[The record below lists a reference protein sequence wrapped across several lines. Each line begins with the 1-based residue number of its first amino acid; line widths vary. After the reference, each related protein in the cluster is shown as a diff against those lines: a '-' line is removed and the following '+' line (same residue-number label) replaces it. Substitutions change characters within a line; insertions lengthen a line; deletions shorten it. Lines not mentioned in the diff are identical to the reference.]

1 MLRSAHGGNKPRSQK
16 MSLHM
21 MDAEKRDLPCDGQ
34 ALACIESG
42 EEIRAHPGPAGG
54 RDEIWLAPLGA
65 I

>member
-1 MLRSAHGGNKPRSQK
+1 
-16 MSLHM
+16 M